1 MSAPNGTAPETITP
15 QGDAPISESAD
26 LVLGTA
32 KPRLLTRITAFL
44 GFGGAIA
51 LLAAIALSLFTG
63 CGPAPI
69 PAVTL
74 KLVRSPE
81 TPRDASVIIDEEY
94 IGPLGIVAARGVRI
108 PLGEHRISIEKT
120 GYFPYDQ
127 LVVSD
132 RDDVTLKVKLE
143 RVPD

>member
-1 MSAPNGTAPETITP
+1 MMPDSTEAATTSGSSGTPS
-15 QGDAPISESAD
+15 DD
-26 LVLGTA
+26 FVVGTA
-32 KPRLLTRITAFL
+32 KASVLTRITAVL
-44 GFGGAIA
+44 GVGGAIA
-51 LLAAIALSLFTG
+51 LLAAIAITLFTG
-63 CGPAPI
+63 CGPGPV

-81 TPRDASVIIDEEY
+81 SPRDASVIIDEEY

-108 PLGEHRISIEKT
+108 PLGEHRISVEKT

-132 RDDVTLKVKLE
+132 RDDVKLDIKLE
-143 RVPD
+143 RIPD

>member
-1 MSAPNGTAPETITP
+1 MKDISV
-15 QGDAPISESAD
+15 GDPIASKGW
-26 LVLGTA
+26 VGLGTT
-32 KPRLLTRITAFL
+32 KPRLMTRTTAYVAL
-44 GFGGAIA
+44 GGGIA
-51 LLAAIALSLFTG
+51 FLAAIAFTLLTG
-63 CGPAPI
+63 CGPGPV

-108 PLGEHRISIEKT
+108 PLGEHRISVERT
-120 GYFPYDQ
+120 GYFPYDK

-132 RDDVTLKVKLE
+132 RDDVTLNVKLE
-143 RVPD
+143 PVPD

>member
-1 MSAPNGTAPETITP
+1 M
-15 QGDAPISESAD
+15 
-26 LVLGTA
+26 
-32 KPRLLTRITAFL
+32 TRVTAFL
-44 GFGGAIA
+44 GVGGALA
-51 LLAAIALSLFTG
+51 LLAAIVITLITG
-63 CGPAPI
+63 CGPAPV

-108 PLGEHRISIEKT
+108 PLGEHRISVEKT
-120 GYFPYDQ
+120 GYFPYDK

-132 RDDVTLKVKLE
+132 RDDVKLDVKLE